1 MSANSSLAIRIA
13 AIFDNK
19 GLKQAEKGVKSL
31 QSSVKKLAGAA
42 GIGLSTA
49 AVIRFGK
56 SAAKAFIEDEKAANR
71 LAISVRNLGLGF
83 QTPRIESYISE
94 LSKMSGVTDDQLRP
108 AMQRL
113 LQTTGSVTKAQELL
127 AQATEISSGSGVS
140 YETVVSDLSAAYV
153 GQTRGLRKYALGV
166 TQAELKT
173 MKFAEVQERLNKQFS
188 GANAEYLTTY
198 AGKLQLITTAA
209 GEASEKIGGALV
221 ESLVS
226 VFAAGDTTDFV
237 NQIDTLATKIAD
249 TVSSVVFGF
258 QKLYVLTSDR
268 AILASFNPFDD
279 YEKNALAAIEAAE
292 KAAKFRRNMPAT
304 GYQGSQPMGIYET
317 SAQRTARVKAERDAA
332 RRAKELAA
340 TAKKT
345 LDTQKKQNA
354 LTKASQTLDL
364 ERIGIAA
371 ALQGQISET
380 DRLSLNL
387 QLALL
392 DKNDAVA
399 TKLAAELETAIQR
412 QNMLQAALLAT
423 PEAPNPYRNWKI
435 PDLGPLGGLAAGVI
449 AGVNPSATAIAD
461 VPAVSVGGGGV
472 IPDFN
477 VPANAYS
484 QVGPMG
490 GLAAGVIAG
499 VNPQPVI
506 NVVVEVAGE
515 EVAAVITQQ
524 QTNKSLSGS
533 FVGVN
538 RTARFGTRVDEG

>member
-1 MSANSSLAIRIA
+1 MAELRIP
-13 AIFDNK
+13 IVVENK
-19 GLKQAEKGVKSL
+19 GKKALGDTSKSVSALDKGVKRL
-31 QSSVKKLAGAA
+31 
-42 GIGLSTA
+42 
-49 AVIRFGK
+49 GK
-56 SAAKAFIEDEKAANR
+56 SLVAVFGAQQLLKFAKNASKAFIEDEKAANR
-71 LAISVRNLGLGF
+71 LALAVKNLGLEF
-83 QTPRIESYISE
+83 EAPRIERYISD
-94 LSKMSGVTDDQLRP
+94 LSRMSGVTDDQLRP

-127 AQATEISSGSGVS
+127 AQATDISAGSGID
-140 YETVVSDLSAAYV
+140 YETVVSDLSRAYV
-153 GQTRGLRKYALGV
+153 GQTRGLTKYALGV
-166 TQAELKT
+166 SVAELKT

-188 GANAEYLTTY
+188 GASAEFLTTY
-198 AGKLQLITTAA
+198 AGKLQLLTTAA
-209 GEASEKIGGALV
+209 GEASETIGGALV
-221 ESLVS
+221 DSLVS

-249 TVSSVVFGF
+249 TVAAVVFGF

-279 YEKNALAAIEAAE
+279 YEKNALAAIDAAE
-292 KAAKFRRNMPAT
+292 KAAKFRRNMPAI

-317 SAQRTARVKAERDAA
+317 ATQRTARVKAERDAA

-392 DKNDAVA
+392 NKNDAVA
-399 TKLAAELETAIQR
+399 TKLAAELELSIQR
-412 QNMLQAALLAT
+412 QNALAAALKAT
-423 PEAPNPYRNWKI
+423 PEAPNPYRNWVI
-435 PDLGPLGGLAAGVI
+435 PSM
-449 AGVNPSATAIAD
+449 SAITSQA
-461 VPAVSVGGGGV
+461 PASVGGSGV

-477 VPANAYS
+477 VPANSFS

-490 GLAAGVIAG
+490 GLGAGVIAG

>member
-1 MSANSSLAIRIA
+1 MAELRIP
-13 AIFDNK
+13 IVVENK
-19 GLKQAEKGVKSL
+19 GKKALGDTSKSVSALDKGVKRL
-31 QSSVKKLAGAA
+31 
-42 GIGLSTA
+42 
-49 AVIRFGK
+49 GK
-56 SAAKAFIEDEKAANR
+56 SLVAVFGAQQLLKFAKNASKAFIEDEKAANR
-71 LAISVRNLGLGF
+71 LALAVKNLGLEF
-83 QTPRIESYISE
+83 EAPRIERYISD
-94 LSKMSGVTDDQLRP
+94 LSRMSGVTDDQLRP

-127 AQATEISSGSGVS
+127 AQATDISAGSGID
-140 YETVVSDLSAAYV
+140 YETVVSDLSRAYV
-153 GQTRGLRKYALGV
+153 GQTRGLTKYALGV
-166 TQAELKT
+166 SVAELKT

-188 GANAEYLTTY
+188 GASAEFLTTY
-198 AGKLQLITTAA
+198 AGKLQLLTTAA
-209 GEASEKIGGALV
+209 GEASETIGGALV
-221 ESLVS
+221 DSLVS

-237 NQIDTLATKIAD
+237 NQIDTLASKIAD
-249 TVSSVVFGF
+249 TVAAVVFGF

-317 SAQRTARVKAERDAA
+317 SAQRTARIKAERDAA

-392 DKNDAVA
+392 NKNDAVA
-399 TKLAAELETAIQR
+399 TKLAAELELAIQR

-435 PDLGPLGGLAAGVI
+435 PDLGPLGGLAAGVV
-449 AGVNPSATAIAD
+449 AGVNPSATAMTE
-461 VPAVSVGGGGV
+461 VPVSVGGSGV